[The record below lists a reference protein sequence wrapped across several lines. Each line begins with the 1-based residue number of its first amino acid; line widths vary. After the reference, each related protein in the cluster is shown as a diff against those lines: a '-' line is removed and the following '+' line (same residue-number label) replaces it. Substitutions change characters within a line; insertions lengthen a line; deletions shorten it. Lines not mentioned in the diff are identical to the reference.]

1 MLLLK
6 KYTGVFWAAN
16 IYVYK
21 GVSFLVP
28 GIWICVDLWMLNCKI

>member
-6 KYTGVFWAAN
+6 KYTGVFWVVN

-21 GVSFLVP
+21 GVYFLVI
-28 GIWICVDLWMLNCKI
+28 GIWICVDLRM